1 MEQQSFQIGLSKFDG
16 AGNDFLIMLDL
27 ENRVQI
33 TPDEVIALTNRQ
45 SGIGAD
51 GFITVTG
58 PSGGGDVTMALL
70 NQDGSFAEISGNGLR
85 CVAHAVVRAG
95 VVAAGSFSVMT
106 GAGLRR
112 VSCDDPVGSVAQ
124 AEASMGHPIIESL
137 VADAH
142 EAYVSVGNP
151 HLVRVVYD
159 VQSIDIDREGES
171 LQQVRSGGI
180 NVEFIQIL
188 NRNEMKLGVY
198 ERGVGPTLACG
209 SGSVAATL
217 ASHAMGLTDADV
229 VVHNPGGPLSVRI
242 VEGEAWLSGQTHHIA
257 DLVATLERSS

>member
-33 TPDEVIALTNRQ
+33 TPEEVIALTNRQ

-58 PSGGGDVTMALL
+58 PSGGGDVTMSLL

-95 VVAAGSFSVMT
+95 VVASGSFWVMT

-112 VSCDDPVGSVAQ
+112 VSCDDPVGTMAQ
-124 AEASMGHPIIESL
+124 AEASMGHPVIDSL
-137 VADAH
+137 HTDVH

-151 HLVRVVYD
+151 HLVRVVDD
-159 VQSIDIDREGES
+159 VQAIDVEREGQS
-171 LQQVRSGGI
+171 LQPLRSGGI
-180 NVEFIQIL
+180 NVEFIEIL
-188 NRNEMKLGVY
+188 NQQEIKLGVY

-217 ASHAMGLTDADV
+217 ASHAMGLTDAEV
-229 VVHNPGGPLSVRI
+229 VVHNPGGPLGVRI
-242 VEGEAWLSGQTHHIA
+242 VEGEAWLYGETHHIA
-257 DLVATLERSS
+257 DLVTALERSS

>member
-58 PSGGGDVTMALL
+58 PSGGGDVTMSLL

-95 VVAAGSFSVMT
+95 VVAAGSFWVMT

-112 VSCDDPVGSVAQ
+112 VSCEDPVGSIAQ
-124 AEASMGHPIIESL
+124 TGASMGNPVIETLLIDSQQ
-137 VADAH
+137 
-142 EAYVSVGNP
+142 AYVSVGNP
-151 HLVRVVYD
+151 HLVCVVDDLGAID
-159 VQSIDIDREGES
+159 VEREGES
-171 LQQVRSGGI
+171 LQRVRDGGI

-188 NRNEMKLGVY
+188 NRHEMKLGVY

-217 ASHAMGLTDADV
+217 ASHAMALTDADV
-229 VVHNPGGPLSVRI
+229 VVHNPGGTLGVRI
-242 VEGEAWLSGQTHHIA
+242 DDG
-257 DLVATLERSS
+257 